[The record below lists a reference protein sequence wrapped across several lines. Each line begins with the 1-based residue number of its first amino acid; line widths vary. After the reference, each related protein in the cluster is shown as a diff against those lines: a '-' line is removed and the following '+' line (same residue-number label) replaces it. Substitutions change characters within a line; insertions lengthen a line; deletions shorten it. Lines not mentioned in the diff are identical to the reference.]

1 MNIEKVR
8 KSAAFV
14 NYIKPEMEMVEMEVE
29 ESLLL
34 TASGPGDVRFGAGV
48 SGANSIPGAG
58 NSGKWSSSDTGKN
71 NLNEVSSG
79 GRVVLK

>member
-1 MNIEKVR
+1 MNISKVR
-8 KSAAFV
+8 NSASFV
-14 NYIKPEMEMVEMEVE
+14 NYVKPEMEMVEMEVE

-58 NSGKWSSSDTGKN
+58 NSGKWSSSGPGN
-71 NLNEVSSG
+71 SNLNQVPSG